1 MWTEPKTNWV
11 LSDKFNYSDYNRIKN
26 NIAYLKERALEL
38 YPKFPFEDMGD
49 DKGSYA
55 DYPYADEF
63 TAMENNLEMI
73 KINTYPFYADRKKSW
88 FDNQNT
94 PTYEDFNRLEN
105 ACLKIHDGLI
115 RQTNSLRKLQF
126 ILGTNPSDI
135 KI

>member
-11 LSDKFNYSDYNRIKN
+11 PSDKFNYSDYNRIKN
-26 NIAYLKERALEL
+26 NIIYLKERALEL
-38 YPKFPFEDMGD
+38 YPKFPFENMGE
-49 DKGSYA
+49 DKSSYA

-63 TAMENNLEMI
+63 TVMENNLEMI
-73 KINTYPFYADRKKSW
+73 KSNTYPFYAERKKSW

-105 ACLKIHDGLI
+105 ACLKIRDGLI

-126 ILGTNPSDI
+126 VLGTNPADVRI
-135 KI
+135 

>member
-11 LSDKFNYSDYNRIKN
+11 LSDRFNYSDYNRIKN
-26 NIAYLKERALEL
+26 NIVYLKERALEL
-38 YPKFPFEDMGD
+38 YPEFPFKDMGD
-49 DKGSYA
+49 DKSSYA

-105 ACLKIHDGLI
+105 ACLKIYNGLM
-115 RQTNSLRKLQF
+115 RQVTGLRNLQF
-126 ILGTNPSDI
+126 VLGTNPSDI